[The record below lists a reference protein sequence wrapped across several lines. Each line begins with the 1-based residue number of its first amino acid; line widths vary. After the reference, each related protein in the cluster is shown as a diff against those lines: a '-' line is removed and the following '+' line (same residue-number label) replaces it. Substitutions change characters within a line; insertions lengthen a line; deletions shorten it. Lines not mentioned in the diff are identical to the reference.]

1 MQKSSSFHEF
11 YPIEP
16 PFSFVAIKFEGG
28 SYIYEVIEPELNE
41 KEKEALKKLKYAIY
55 EEVDFSSIEGD
66 LEKSLEEIILKFIKR
81 FKIKLEDF
89 QIKKI
94 TYYLKRDFLDY
105 GAITVLIKDPNV
117 EDISC
122 DGINTPVY
130 VFHKRY
136 ENIPTNII
144 FTDLNE
150 LTNLVLRLAYK
161 GNTQIT
167 SARPIVD
174 AVLPEG
180 YRAHLTLSDVSKR
193 GPTFTI
199 RKFFVKPITIIEL
212 IQNKVI
218 TPKAAAYLWV
228 LIENLKAILVIGATG
243 AGKTTTLNAIA
254 TFIPPDAKIVTI
266 EETREINIPHK
277 NWNPMVTRVTT
288 QGGIQEVTMFDLLK
302 ASLRQRPNYI
312 IVGEIRGEEA
322 FTLAQAIATG
332 HGGLTTFHAEN
343 AEYAIYRL
351 LHKPLDVPKVLLSMI
366 STIVKI
372 ERVKIGN
379 LSFRKITQ
387 IVEVLGYDEKL
398 DKPILNEVYSWNYN
412 DNSDIDLMKS
422 QHLMEITKMGKYQ
435 NVLDE
440 INTRA
445 MILEWMAKKNL
456 KDFKVVGEIIS
467 TYYIDPKRVTLLALT
482 NSEWTVK

>member
-1 MQKSSSFHEF
+1 MQSSVYHDF
-11 YPIEP
+11 YPVNP
-16 PFSFVAIKFEGG
+16 PFSFVAIKMEGG
-28 SYIYEVIEPELNE
+28 SYVYEVIEPELNE
-41 KEKEALKKLKYAIY
+41 KEKENLEKLKYAIY
-55 EEVDFSSIEGD
+55 EEVDFSTIQGD
-66 LEKSLEEIILKFIKR
+66 LEKALEEIILKLIKR

-94 TYYLKRDFLDY
+94 QYYLKRDFLKY
-105 GAITVLIKDPNV
+105 GKITVLMEDPNV

-122 DGINTPVY
+122 DGVNTPVY
-130 VFHKRY
+130 VFHKKY
-136 ENIPTNII
+136 ENMPTNII
-144 FTDLNE
+144 FTDINE
-150 LTNLVLRLAYK
+150 LNNLVLRLAYK

-174 AVLPEG
+174 AILPEG
-180 YRAHLTLSDVSKR
+180 YRAHLTLSEVSKK

-212 IQNKVI
+212 IKNRVI
-218 TPKAAAYLWV
+218 TPKAAAYLWI

-277 NWNPMVTRVTT
+277 NWNPMITRVTV
-288 QGGIQEVTMFDLLK
+288 QGGVQEVTMFDLLK
-302 ASLRQRPNYI
+302 TSLRQRPNYI

-322 FTLAQAIATG
+322 YTLVQAIATG

-351 LHKPLDVPKVLLSMI
+351 INKPLDVPKVLLPMI
-366 STIVKI
+366 STIVKV

-379 LSFRKITQ
+379 INARRITQ
-387 IVEVLGYDEKL
+387 IVEVIGYDEKE
-398 DKPILNEVYSWNYN
+398 DKPILNEVYYWNYN
-412 DNSDIDLMKS
+412 DNSDINLVKS
-422 QHLMEITKMGKYQ
+422 HHLNQIAQTGKYK
-435 NVLDE
+435 NIYDE

-445 MILEWMAKKNL
+445 MILQWMADKNL
-456 KDFKVVGEIIS
+456 KDFEVVGEIIS
-467 TYYIDPKRVTLLALT
+467 TYYNDPKRVIFLALT
-482 NSEWTVK
+482 NSTWVSK

>member
-1 MQKSSSFHEF
+1 
-11 YPIEP
+11 
-16 PFSFVAIKFEGG
+16 
-28 SYIYEVIEPELNE
+28 L
-41 KEKEALKKLKYAIY
+41 
-55 EEVDFSSIEGD
+55 
-66 LEKSLEEIILKFIKR
+66 
-81 FKIKLEDF
+81 
-89 QIKKI
+89 
-94 TYYLKRDFLDY
+94 
-105 GAITVLIKDPNV
+105 
-117 EDISC
+117 
-122 DGINTPVY
+122 
-130 VFHKRY
+130 
-136 ENIPTNII
+136 
-144 FTDLNE
+144 
-150 LTNLVLRLAYK
+150 
-161 GNTQIT
+161 
-167 SARPIVD
+167 
-174 AVLPEG
+174 
-180 YRAHLTLSDVSKR
+180 
-193 GPTFTI
+193 
-199 RKFFVKPITIIEL
+199 
-212 IQNKVI
+212 
-218 TPKAAAYLWV
+218 
-228 LIENLKAILVIGATG
+228 
-243 AGKTTTLNAIA
+243 
-254 TFIPPDAKIVTI
+254 
-266 EETREINIPHK
+266 
-277 NWNPMVTRVTT
+277 VTRVTV

-351 LHKPLDVPKVLLSMI
+351 INKPLDVPKVLLSMI

-379 LSFRKITQ
+379 LSLRKVTQ

-412 DNSDIDLMKS
+412 DNSDIDLTKS

-435 NVLDE
+435 NVFDE

>member
-1 MQKSSSFHEF
+1 
-11 YPIEP
+11 
-16 PFSFVAIKFEGG
+16 
-28 SYIYEVIEPELNE
+28 
-41 KEKEALKKLKYAIY
+41 
-55 EEVDFSSIEGD
+55 
-66 LEKSLEEIILKFIKR
+66 
-81 FKIKLEDF
+81 
-89 QIKKI
+89 
-94 TYYLKRDFLDY
+94 
-105 GAITVLIKDPNV
+105 
-117 EDISC
+117 
-122 DGINTPVY
+122 
-130 VFHKRY
+130 
-136 ENIPTNII
+136 
-144 FTDLNE
+144 
-150 LTNLVLRLAYK
+150 LRLAYK

-266 EETREINIPHK
+266 EEIREINIPHK
-277 NWNPMVTRVTT
+277 NWNPLVTRVTV

-351 LHKPLDVPKVLLSMI
+351 INKPLDVPKVLLSMI

-379 LSFRKITQ
+379 LSLRKVTQ

-412 DNSDIDLMKS
+412 DNSDIDLTKS

-435 NVLDE
+435 NVFDE

-467 TYYIDPKRVTLLALT
+467 TYYIDPRRVTLLALT